1 MPRFQLTAVADLPP
15 NTMRAFPV
23 NDRRILLVNLD
34 GHFHALDDLCPH
46 LAVPLNRGE
55 LKDGCV
61 VCPGHGSVF
70 DVSSGEVKRWIGK
83 PVTWLTRLTEGRP
96 IKPKLYKIIIENDQ
110 VIVEI

>member
-1 MPRFQLTAVADLPP
+1 MPRFHLAPATEVTP
-15 NTMRAFPV
+15 NSMRAFPV
-23 NDRRILLVNLD
+23 AGRRVLVVNLD
-34 GHFHALDDLCPH
+34 GELHAFDDLCPH

-70 DVSSGEVKRWIGK
+70 DARTGLVKRWLGK

-96 IKPKLYKIIIENDQ
+96 ANAPTYKLVVEDGQ
-110 VIVEI
+110 LIVEL